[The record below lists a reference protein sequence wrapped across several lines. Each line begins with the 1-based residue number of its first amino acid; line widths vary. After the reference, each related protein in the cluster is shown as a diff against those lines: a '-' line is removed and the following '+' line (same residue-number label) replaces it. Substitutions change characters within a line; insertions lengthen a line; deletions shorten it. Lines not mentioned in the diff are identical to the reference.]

1 MDEKEFDYL
10 NVIPLVD
17 VMLVLLT
24 IVLTTSTFIATGGI
38 QVELPK
44 AASTETAAPLTPRTL
59 TIGQEG
65 RIWVEADEVSL
76 ATLADALAA
85 TGRDTPLLSDG
96 SAKGRTVRLRI
107 MSQILYTAAVC
118 RRRSARK
125 SERTDVDGKIKLYAV
140 AVNVPAMMFFHPY
153 PREENPENKPP
164 SRPASTVRRSAATE
178 GETAVPSYKAASRP
192 DGYLPFR
199 PA

>member
-38 QVELPK
+38 QVELPE
-44 AASTETAAPLTPRTL
+44 AASTETATPLTPRTL
-59 TIGQEG
+59 TIGLEG

-85 TGRDTPLLSDG
+85 TGRETPLVVRADRNLPLQQFVDVYEAVRGLGFTTLSLQ
-96 SAKGRTVRLRI
+96 TE
-107 MSQILYTAAVC
+107 Q
-118 RRRSARK
+118 
-125 SERTDVDGKIKLYAV
+125 
-140 AVNVPAMMFFHPY
+140 
-153 PREENPENKPP
+153 
-164 SRPASTVRRSAATE
+164 RP
-178 GETAVPSYKAASRP
+178 
-192 DGYLPFR
+192 
-199 PA
+199 

>member
-38 QVELPK
+38 QVELPQ

-59 TIGQEG
+59 TIGLEG

-85 TGRDTPLLSDG
+85 TGRETPLVVRADRNLPLQQFVDVYEAVRGLGFTTLSLQ
-96 SAKGRTVRLRI
+96 TE
-107 MSQILYTAAVC
+107 Q
-118 RRRSARK
+118 
-125 SERTDVDGKIKLYAV
+125 
-140 AVNVPAMMFFHPY
+140 
-153 PREENPENKPP
+153 
-164 SRPASTVRRSAATE
+164 RP
-178 GETAVPSYKAASRP
+178 
-192 DGYLPFR
+192 
-199 PA
+199 